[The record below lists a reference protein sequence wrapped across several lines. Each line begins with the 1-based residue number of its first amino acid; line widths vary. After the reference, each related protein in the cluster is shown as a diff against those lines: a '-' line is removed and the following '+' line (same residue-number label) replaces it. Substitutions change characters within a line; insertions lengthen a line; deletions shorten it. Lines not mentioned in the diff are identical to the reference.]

1 MNLTDLRQVL
11 DERSGEPA
19 AQDRHDERLRGVR
32 AKVVARRHRRVAT
45 WTACALVVLGG
56 VVAAA
61 VVPGLHADRTPAPA
75 DSPSPERTIEGFPE
89 YANGARLVAVKSAA
103 LPERR
108 VELTFVPSTLDLVVS
123 TRCDY
128 PLLQE
133 QLSINGHVYDSQG
146 DCGGVNLGPGWDR
159 YDVAVGKPATFV
171 LTITGTRPLDQSGEI
186 RTEVPASGTFGLA
199 ISERTPLD
207 QYPLPSRPSGAP
219 GPLALPAG
227 CTEVP
232 CQGFV
237 IIRSDPADPSRP
249 VQQTVTWKTT
259 HSIVLAAQTPGL
271 LHLRVNGT
279 EIKTGRWWD
288 YAGNPDGMYG
298 DEDGRW
304 KRDFGL
310 DLRPGDPVTIEIVPE
325 RITGAWQVIFAT

>member
-1 MNLTDLRQVL
+1 MNLTDLTQVL
-11 DERSGEPA
+11 DERSGERIKHV
-19 AQDRHDERLRGVR
+19 RHDARLRGVR
-32 AKVVARRHRRVAT
+32 AKVLARRRRRIAT
-45 WTACALVVLGG
+45 WTACALVALGG
-56 VVAAA
+56 VVGAA
-61 VVPGLHADRTPAPA
+61 VVPGLHTDRTPAPA
-75 DSPSPERTIEGFPE
+75 DSSSPGRIIEGFPE
-89 YANGARLVAVKSAA
+89 YAHGARLVAVKSAA
-103 LPERR
+103 LPQRR
-108 VELTFVPSTLDLVVS
+108 VELTIVPSTLDLVVS

-133 QLSINGHVYDSQG
+133 QLSINGHVYESHG
-146 DCGGVNLGPGWDR
+146 DCGAVQMGPGWDR
-159 YDVAVGKPATFV
+159 YGVVVGKPATFV

-186 RTEVPASGTFGLA
+186 RTQVPASGTFGLA
-199 ISERTPLD
+199 IGERTPLD
-207 QYPLPSRPSGAP
+207 QYPLPSRPSGAL

-249 VQQTVTWKTT
+249 VEQTVTWKTID
-259 HSIVLAAQTPGL
+259 SIAMDAQTPGL

-288 YAGNPDGMYG
+288 YAGYSDGMYG
-298 DEDGRW
+298 DQDGRW